1 MEKGRAMNIDSLQ
14 DSEWGKNKLNRREFL
29 KKQLKGAM
37 WMAVGASG
45 ILIPKPVM
53 ASTVPDLGIAKGA
66 PGPATRAA
74 VELLG
79 GMKAFVKKGSK
90 VVIKPNMS
98 FNHPPEEATT
108 THPEVV
114 KELVAMCLE
123 AGAFRIRVLDN
134 PFTQTLAVENTEQA
148 CRVFK
153 KGMVHALVDSSFYKP
168 VKIPAGLSF
177 KNTDVMQDV
186 LEADVL
192 IAAPVAKCH
201 SSTGVSLSI
210 KGMMGLIW
218 NRDTMHRDYDLSRA
232 IVDLASLLT
241 PQLAVVD
248 ATRVLTTNGPYGPGK
263 IVKMDTIIASKDMVA
278 ADAKTVQ
285 ICPWYGRHFEP
296 RQIKHIRYTHEQ
308 GLGRMDVENLSV
320 KRVEL

>member
-1 MEKGRAMNIDSLQ
+1 
-14 DSEWGKNKLNRREFL
+14 
-29 KKQLKGAM
+29 
-37 WMAVGASG
+37 MAVGTTG
-45 ILIPKPVM
+45 ILIPKPVI
-53 ASTVPDLGIAKGA
+53 ASAFPDLGIATGA

-79 GMKAFVKKGSK
+79 GMKTFVKKGSK

-114 KELVAMCLE
+114 RELVAMCLE
-123 AGAFRIRVLDN
+123 AGASRIRVLDN
-134 PFTQTLAVENTEQA
+134 PFTQTMAVANTEQA
-148 CRVFK
+148 CKVLK
-153 KGMVHALVDSSFYKP
+153 KGMVHALLDSSFYKP
-168 VKIPAGLSF
+168 VEIPRGLTF

-192 IAAPVAKCH
+192 IAAPVAKSH

-263 IVKMDTIIASKDMVA
+263 VVKMDTIIASKDMVA

-285 ICPWYGRHFEP
+285 MCPWYGRRFEP
-296 RQIKHIRYTHEQ
+296 RQIKHIRYAHEK
-308 GLGRMDVENLSV
+308 GLGRMDIENLSV
-320 KRVEL
+320 KRVDL

>member
-1 MEKGRAMNIDSLQ
+1 MKIDSLP
-14 DSEWGKNKLNRREFL
+14 DSPWAKNKLNRREFL
-29 KKQLKGAM
+29 KTQLKGAM

-45 ILIPKPVM
+45 ILIPKHVI
-53 ASTVPDLGIAKGA
+53 ASTAPDLGIAKGA

-123 AGAFRIRVLDN
+123 AGASRIRVLDN
-134 PFTQTLAVENTEQA
+134 PFTPTMAVKNTEQA
-148 CRVFK
+148 CKGFK
-153 KGMVHALVDSSFYKP
+153 KGMVHALLDSSFYKP
-168 VKIPAGLSF
+168 VEIPKGLTF

-186 LEADVL
+186 LEANVL
-192 IAAPVAKCH
+192 IAAPVAKSH

-241 PQLAVVD
+241 PKLAVVD

-263 IVKMDTIIASKDMVA
+263 VVKMDTIIASKDMVA

-285 ICPWYGRHFEP
+285 MCTWYGRRFEP
-296 RQIKHIRYTHEQ
+296 RQIKHIRYAHER
-308 GLGRMDVENLSV
+308 GLGRMDVENLTV
-320 KRVEL
+320 KRVDL

>member
-1 MEKGRAMNIDSLQ
+1 MKIDSLP
-14 DSEWGKNKLNRREFL
+14 DSPWKKNRLHRREFL
-29 KKQLKGAM
+29 KMQLKGAM

-45 ILIPKPVM
+45 ILIPKHVI

-79 GMKAFVKKGSK
+79 GMKAFVKKGSM

-123 AGAFRIRVLDN
+123 AGASRIRVLDN
-134 PFTQTLAVENTEQA
+134 PFTQTLAVENTKKA
-148 CRVFK
+148 CNVLK
-153 KGMVHALVDSSFYKP
+153 NGIVHALVDSNFYKP
-168 VKIPAGLSF
+168 AEITTGLKF
-177 KNTDVMQDV
+177 KNTDVMGDV

-192 IAAPVAKCH
+192 IAAPVAKSH

-218 NRDTMHRDYDLSRA
+218 NRDTMHRDYDLSQA

-248 ATRVLTTNGPYGPGK
+248 ATRVLTTNGPYGPGRV
-263 IVKMDTIIASKDMVA
+263 VKMDTIIASKDMVA
-278 ADAKTVQ
+278 ADAKTVEMF
-285 ICPWYGRHFEP
+285 PWYGQRFEP
-296 RQIKHIRYTHEQ
+296 RQIKHIRYAHEQ

-320 KRVEL
+320 KRVNL